1 METWYI
7 TNNPDIACI
16 CEDNNVTYVMIDLE
30 KDGKKERQG
39 NIDAVFSEHTIEDI
53 QKVKKKLN
61 KTHIL
66 VRTNPPSKKLRNEI
80 EEILKHAPE
89 AIMLP
94 YFSTA
99 YEVQSFLDAVK
110 GRAKVFLLLER
121 YQALKNID
129 EILKLEGIDRIHV
142 GLNDL
147 HLELKMKFMFE
158 ILSEGILDDLSQKV
172 LARNI
177 KFGFGG
183 VGRIGFLSPKA
194 EDILS
199 EHVRIGSTSVI
210 LSRSFC
216 RQDNYK
222 DINKFA
228 QDFSLRKKDFDA
240 AMSFIETLNKNQ
252 LQKTKKAVCSE
263 IKCFV
268 ENTG

>member
-1 METWYI
+1 
-7 TNNPDIACI
+7 
-16 CEDNNVTYVMIDLE
+16 
-30 KDGKKERQG
+30 
-39 NIDAVFSEHTIEDI
+39 
-53 QKVKKKLN
+53 
-61 KTHIL
+61 
-66 VRTNPPSKKLRNEI
+66 
-80 EEILKHAPE
+80 
-89 AIMLP
+89 
-94 YFSTA
+94 
-99 YEVQSFLDAVK
+99 
-110 GRAKVFLLLER
+110 
-121 YQALKNID
+121 
-129 EILKLEGIDRIHV
+129 
-142 GLNDL
+142 
-147 HLELKMKFMFE
+147 MFE
-158 ILSEGILDDLSQKV
+158 ILSEGILDDLSQKSLQEILNLV
-172 LARNI
+172 LVV
-177 KFGFGG
+177 K
-183 VGRIGFLSPKA
+183 GRIGFLSPKA